1 MTRREWIAA
10 NTFLFS
16 TLAACGRPKPTGF
29 PGYALIS
36 TSADNSLSVV
46 DLQDFSLLKPIPLGA
61 PPTAVVSG
69 RAVSYALTPA
79 SGSIHA
85 IGSDLQVLRSQ
96 KLADELSE
104 IRLTAGEQRLFAI
117 AARSRQ
123 LIEADPETLT
133 PLRRYPLSAE
143 PVALA
148 VCPTLSGEPYVA
160 VCFARNGTVELFNWA
175 TGRRFQTRLPQP
187 SGAVRFRG
195 DGRVLLAVGAGVPV
209 LTALTV
215 PALEVMVD
223 LPLGM
228 QPQNLCFTP
237 DGGQLF
243 ISGRGMDAVAIVF
256 PYNTI
261 EVDETIL
268 AGRDPGVMACTP
280 KPRSYLFV
288 GSSSGSD
295 VCILEVATR
304 TMVGVVDV
312 EAIPAYIAI
321 TPDNQYALILDE
333 AAGSMAVIRI
343 PSIRGPWLNMARRS
357 EASLFTMLPVGAKP
371 VHAAIVP
378 RRM

>member
-1 MTRREWIAA
+1 
-10 NTFLFS
+10 
-16 TLAACGRPKPTGF
+16 
-29 PGYALIS
+29 
-36 TSADNSLSVV
+36 
-46 DLQDFSLLKPIPLGA
+46 
-61 PPTAVVSG
+61 
-69 RAVSYALTPA
+69 
-79 SGSIHA
+79 
-85 IGSDLQVLRSQ
+85 
-96 KLADELSE
+96 
-104 IRLTAGEQRLFAI
+104 
-117 AARSRQ
+117 
-123 LIEADPETLT
+123 
-133 PLRRYPLSAE
+133 
-143 PVALA
+143 
-148 VCPTLSGEPYVA
+148 
-160 VCFARNGTVELFNWA
+160 
-175 TGRRFQTRLPQP
+175 
-187 SGAVRFRG
+187 
-195 DGRVLLAVGAGVPV
+195 LLASGAGVPV

-215 PALEVMVD
+215 PNLEVMVE

-304 TMVGVVDV
+304 NMVGVVDV
-312 EAIPAYIAI
+312 EAVPAYIAV

-343 PSIRGPWLNMARRS
+343 PSIRRTFLNMAHRS
-357 EASLFTMLPVGAKP
+357 GASLFTMLPVGGKP

-378 RRM
+378 RRA